1 MFPPCLTIYLGL
13 RRKKG
18 TAFRC
23 QRPETNVLLTK
34 SCLFFFPLG
43 GWVRQKQQGRAR
55 RSKEG
60 TSLRLKRRWLSGAG
74 CPGGGWMAH
83 APQAPQTH
91 GLRMTSEAWERAE
104 RRRGRS
110 RRAGGGA
117 WRCSESAPPP
127 SSVPAPRS
135 ARASLP
141 APSFGRPQ
149 RARRPCSQRHPG
161 LRRAPRL
168 LPFRR
173 RRRRTRSRRPGPGR
187 SWGVRGAR
195 SQPFPLRLPHRS
207 PPPLALLLSP
217 PCSFTASSSSSSSSP
232 GPSCQHHV
240 RRGRFWEPAAKI
252 QVGFPRGAER

>member
-1 MFPPCLTIYLGL
+1 MSSYPHIL
-13 RRKKG
+13 
-18 TAFRC
+18 
-23 QRPETNVLLTK
+23 
-34 SCLFFFPLG
+34 SFFFPPRWMGETSSGPEQAAPKGTTLVGARG
-43 GWVRQKQQGRAR
+43 GGSPGRAA
-55 RSKEG
+55 S
-60 TSLRLKRRWLSGAG
+60 
-74 CPGGGWMAH
+74 GGGRWCWMAH

-91 GLRMTSEAWERAE
+91 RPRMTSEAGESAE

-161 LRRAPRL
+161 LRHAPRL

-217 PCSFTASSSSSSSSP
+217 PCSFAASSSSSSSP

-252 QVGFPRGAER
+252 QVGVPRGAER